1 MYLKQLIEIC
11 LIYTSKIFTHDFPGI
26 KILIPYYFDV
36 IHHIFVISKKDF
48 LYKRSYNEM
57 TTSNLLRVSKMKD
70 IKTYVDLLK
79 NSCINII
86 KALYGIINKYSEF
99 QVLFKEKFVKLI
111 DYKKNIY
118 EFVQCIIFEFDENLQ
133 IKLKSNT
140 PTKKKKNEMIEDT
153 LEFKNNF
160 LSLALYVMK
169 DLGDESIEVFKV
181 KNKLL

>member
-1 MYLKQLIEIC
+1 M
-11 LIYTSKIFTHDFPGI
+11 
-26 KILIPYYFDV
+26 
-36 IHHIFVISKKDF
+36 
-48 LYKRSYNEM
+48 N
-57 TTSNLLRVSKMKD
+57 D

-79 NSCINII
+79 NSCVNII

-99 QVLFKEKFVKLI
+99 KVLFKEKFVKLI
-111 DYKKNIY
+111 EYKKNIFD
-118 EFVQCIIFEFDENLQ
+118 FVQCIIFEFDENLQ

-160 LSLALYVMK
+160 LSLVLYVMK

-181 KNKLL
+181 KQ